1 MVTQKEHRECVGARR
16 LAWRYYG
23 TIPLK
28 GLCTFTA
35 HTPFNTSDAANDAA
49 VMRCSANRNQSPICY
64 HHLVINSQI
73 ESQDDDSM
81 TM

>member
-16 LAWRYYG
+16 LAWKYYG

-35 HTPFNTSDAANDAA
+35 HTPFNTSDAATDAA
-49 VMRCSANRNQSPICY
+49 VMRCSASDTI
-64 HHLVINSQI
+64 VINHPSAI
-73 ESQDDDSM
+73 IIL
-81 TM
+81 